1 MQWVWNRKLLQISE
15 KRDILHNWAK
25 FALFIVAFD
34 GYNNSELDIICIYA
48 IRRRN
53 QHFRQ

>member
-15 KRDILHNWAK
+15 KRDVLHNWAK
-25 FALFIVAFD
+25 SALFIVAFD